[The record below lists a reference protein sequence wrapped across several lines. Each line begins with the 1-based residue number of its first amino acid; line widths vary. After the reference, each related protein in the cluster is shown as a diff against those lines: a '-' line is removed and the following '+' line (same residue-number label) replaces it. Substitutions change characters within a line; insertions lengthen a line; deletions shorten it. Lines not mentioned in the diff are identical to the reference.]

1 MLVFR
6 INHFFFYHALLKGCT
21 ERCSKV
27 WYRGC
32 TLRWWYIPIQRVWL
46 VGTTHVHVSV
56 VRSCSGT
63 ITPYKPLIVL
73 PVHGGGSDLCSTSV
87 INNLAP
93 PKSVRAKRP
102 IYNLFLT
109 LPSSPST
116 AESQQRTKV
125 VIHQRVPGAKE
136 SWLQGR
142 SAPPPPVP
150 SVPLLAP
157 LRSAPLSSSSFVR
170 PARPCS
176 SRSSPPV
183 SPSIVCL
190 LFVPAR
196 SVPSVLPSV
205 SFQEGHAP
213 AATLPCNPLLTGAS
227 QIFLEQLVKD

>member
-93 PKSVRAKRP
+93 PEECKGKATNLQPLPHATIISIDSGESAENESCNTSACSRGKRKLVAGALSAAAPRSVRSP
-102 IYNLFLT
+102 L
-109 LPSSPST
+109 SSPSF
-116 AESQQRTKV
+116 RTIEQLV
-125 VIHQRVPGAKE
+125 LCSSGSSVLVPF
-136 SWLQGR
+136 
-142 SAPPPPVP
+142 VP
-150 SVPLLAP
+150 TRQSVHCL
-157 LRSAPLSSSSFVR
+157 SFVR
-170 PARPCS
+170 PGPFRPV
-176 SRSSPPV
+176 R
-183 SPSIVCL
+183 
-190 LFVPAR
+190 
-196 SVPSVLPSV
+196 PSVRVVPRGTRAS
-205 SFQEGHAP
+205 GDP
-213 AATLPCNPLLTGAS
+213 PL
-227 QIFLEQLVKD
+227 